1 MVPLRTK
8 GDEGIVWDGWPVGRS
23 VRSSGCVRPKDLDF
37 GVASVAGLDA
47 GAAAAARTAADGEA
61 GIEGGK
67 RAASKGA
74 SAGFSGLYARV
85 SSRSTAM
92 GRERGGM
99 APAPGRRRHLRRGA
113 NRRNQEQYGT
123 IICFPIGL
131 QGGGKRLCAGRIRTL
146 DGLIHACNLR
156 KARGKVAVSTSI
168 RCCESAR
175 RPSLRWQTGRQ
186 GGPRWW
192 DSRGFR
198 RAVRCVKPGAG
209 SA

>member
-67 RAASKGA
+67 HAASKGA

-156 KARGKVAVSTSI
+156 KARKKWPCLHQYAVANQPDGQAFDGKRVA
-168 RCCESAR
+168 REDHD
-175 RPSLRWQTGRQ
+175 
-186 GGPRWW
+186 GGVVGVFGVQF
-192 DSRGFR
+192 D
-198 RAVRCVKPGAG
+198 V
-209 SA
+209 

>member
-99 APAPGRRRHLRRGA
+99 VPAPGRRRHLRRGA

-156 KARGKVAVSTSI
+156 KAREKWLCLHQYAVANQTDGQAFDGKRVA
-168 RCCESAR
+168 REDHD
-175 RPSLRWQTGRQ
+175 
-186 GGPRWW
+186 GGVVGVFGVQF
-192 DSRGFR
+192 D
-198 RAVRCVKPGAG
+198 V
-209 SA
+209 